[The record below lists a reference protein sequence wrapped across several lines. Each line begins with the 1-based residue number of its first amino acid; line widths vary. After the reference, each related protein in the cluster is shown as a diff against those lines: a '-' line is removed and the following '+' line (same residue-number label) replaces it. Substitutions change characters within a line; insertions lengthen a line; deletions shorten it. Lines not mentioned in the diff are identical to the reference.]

1 MPDVSLIEIIIVLSL
16 VTYRVTRFLL
26 LDSLI
31 EVTRDRVYT
40 WLETHPNRFTMKLVE
55 LIRCP
60 YCITIWVA
68 AGAVVATIMFTD
80 ASVPMPV
87 FAWLAVAAASL
98 VWWRIIDP
106 KD

>member
-1 MPDVSLIEIIIVLSL
+1 MSLIELIIVLSL
-16 VTYRVTRFLL
+16 VTYRVTRFFI

-31 EVTRDRVYT
+31 EVTRDRVYV
-40 WLETHPNRFTMKLVE
+40 WLETHPNRFTMKLIE

-60 YCITIWVA
+60 YCMTIWVA
-68 AGAVVATIMFTD
+68 AGAVVIIDVFTD
-80 ASVPMPV
+80 QSVPMPV

>member
-1 MPDVSLIEIIIVLSL
+1 MSLIDLIIVLSL
-16 VTYRVTRFLL
+16 VTYRVTRFLI

-31 EVTRDRVYT
+31 EVTRDRVYA

-60 YCITIWVA
+60 YCMTIWVA
-68 AGAVVATIMFTD
+68 AGAVAIIDVFTD
-80 ASVPMPV
+80 QPVPMPV
-87 FAWLAVAAASL
+87 FAWLAVAAAAL